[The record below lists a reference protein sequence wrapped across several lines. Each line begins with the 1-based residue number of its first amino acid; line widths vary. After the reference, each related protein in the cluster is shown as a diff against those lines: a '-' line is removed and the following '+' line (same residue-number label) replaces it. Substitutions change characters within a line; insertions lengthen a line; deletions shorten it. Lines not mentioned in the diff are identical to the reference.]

1 MFINGWSID
10 DCTDIFEKLA
20 KLAFQRRKVLNLPFL
35 PRILELLISY
45 LSDGIYPPEHIEEA
59 LKQVFGANRGILD
72 YSHATTTGTRVG
84 LPVATVDEK
93 PSCRI
98 FTNYN
103 GVGERS
109 RGQGM
114 YEGNIIQPSILTD
127 ERSRPCH

>member
-10 DCTDIFEKLA
+10 DSTDTFEKLA

-45 LSDGIYPPEHIEEA
+45 LADGIYPPGNIEAA

-72 YSHATTTGTRVG
+72 YSHATTTGIRVG

-93 PSCRI
+93 PSYRI

-103 GVGERS
+103 GVGERI
-109 RGQGM
+109 REQGM
-114 YEGNIIQPSILTD
+114 LG
-127 ERSRPCH
+127 RM

>member
-10 DCTDIFEKLA
+10 DCTDKFEKLA

-35 PRILELLISY
+35 PRPLELLISY
-45 LSDGIYPPEHIEEA
+45 FADGLYPPENIEAA
-59 LKQVFGANRGILD
+59 LKQVFGTNRSILD

-103 GVGERS
+103 GVGERVKE
-109 RGQGM
+109 QGWFN
-114 YEGNIIQPSILTD
+114 G
-127 ERSRPCH
+127 